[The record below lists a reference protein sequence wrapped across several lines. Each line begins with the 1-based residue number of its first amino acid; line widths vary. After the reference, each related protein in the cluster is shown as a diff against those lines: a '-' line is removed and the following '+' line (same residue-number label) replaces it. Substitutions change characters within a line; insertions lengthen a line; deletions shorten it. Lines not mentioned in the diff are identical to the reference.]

1 MKKILLMKK
10 MAAFVISAGIA
21 ASFTGCGEQNKTF
34 GEVVDTFTLEHCD
47 VENYINVSG
56 TVEGSDKV
64 NITSELSAKI
74 EKLNVSVGTK
84 VKKGDVLCVFDSS
97 DFEAEYESLEKT
109 INKANKKSAKLHE
122 INLRSLEDAKESK
135 NDMLEKAQRAID
147 RAVKERDNAYDRYN
161 KKSQKLNEYYEKYNE
176 YYNMASESEDETA
189 YEKYQEYLEMYNAAE
204 AELGEFE
211 SSLGAYDSAIE
222 DAQEAYDEAEK
233 SADREIQAAQDT
245 IDSEKYEEDDSIQ
258 KQLDDLKD
266 KIEKCTVKADRDGI
280 VTMLNVAEGSIP
292 SSESL
297 ITIENDKEL
306 KINVTINEADILK
319 IKEGQEAVITTSA
332 TGKEEF
338 NGVVTKIINIK
349 SEQETS
355 LLMSDNSGVKYS
367 AEIIIDKGESDLLI
381 GMTARGKIILNKVE
395 DVLAVP
401 FDAVYEEEGGSN
413 YIFLADKKN
422 DVGTVKKVSVKKGV
436 EANYLTEI
444 SSPELK
450 DGDLV
455 IITGGDYKDGDHVIV
470 SDNTF
475 DEMDNGASY
484 E

>member
-1 MKKILLMKK
+1 MRCCL
-10 MAAFVISAGIA
+10 
-21 ASFTGCGEQNKTF
+21 
-34 GEVVDTFTLEHCD
+34 
-47 VENYINVSG
+47 
-56 TVEGSDKV
+56 
-64 NITSELSAKI
+64 
-74 EKLNVSVGTK
+74 
-84 VKKGDVLCVFDSS
+84 
-97 DFEAEYESLEKT
+97 
-109 INKANKKSAKLHE
+109 
-122 INLRSLEDAKESK
+122 
-135 NDMLEKAQRAID
+135 
-147 RAVKERDNAYDRYN
+147 
-161 KKSQKLNEYYEKYNE
+161 
-176 YYNMASESEDETA
+176 
-189 YEKYQEYLEMYNAAE
+189 
-204 AELGEFE
+204 
-211 SSLGAYDSAIE
+211 
-222 DAQEAYDEAEK
+222 
-233 SADREIQAAQDT
+233 
-245 IDSEKYEEDDSIQ
+245 
-258 KQLDDLKD
+258 
-266 KIEKCTVKADRDGI
+266 
-280 VTMLNVAEGSIP
+280 
-292 SSESL
+292 
-297 ITIENDKEL
+297 
-306 KINVTINEADILK
+306 
-319 IKEGQEAVITTSA
+319 
-332 TGKEEF
+332 

-470 SDNTF
+470 SDGTF